1 MIGLLLDL
9 ICLRVPAYVLCC
21 VVALVRLVMGG
32 GTSVPLRE
40 ALIASIAVAAC
51 TLASVNVNSKAR
63 FLAWLALAFLVDTV
77 LWMAVFWEGFD
88 AAFAA
93 WGVASFT
100 AQFPRRWMQGAILA
114 IICSDVSASPS
125 GAHASSKARIGLGE
139 SEEASSRIRTE
150 RAEPE
155 GAMSRATVIQ
165 ALLVGVGIVS
175 LVVTIVVDSR

>member
-1 MIGLLLDL
+1 MSTT
-9 ICLRVPAYVLCC
+9 
-21 VVALVRLVMGG
+21 VAL
-32 GTSVPLRE
+32 
-40 ALIASIAVAAC
+40 
-51 TLASVNVNSKAR
+51 
-63 FLAWLALAFLVDTV
+63 LALAFLVDTV